1 MEQKGIGRPST
12 YAPTIKTLRER
23 EYVDLLQGKLQPTA
37 LGLELDGALEKLLP
51 DLIQPEFTAQMET
64 ALDAIATGEQEWQA
78 YLIGWNRG
86 YFAPAIAKAK
96 SKLLSLPTFSEQPQ
110 ASGATPSQRSPAPK
124 TKPANGQPTQTPCPT
139 CGEAMTK
146 VPSRS
151 KKMKAKHFLKCSGAA
166 CGTVMFWNARAKRYE
181 LPQAQRQ
188 ALNSELFTDHPC
200 PVCGALLERY
210 AYTKDGQDKVMLRC
224 SLLENRR
231 GKCKEVAFFQSRGE
245 FWSPK
250 FGTLKLPAPQV

>member
-1 MEQKGIGRPST
+1 
-12 YAPTIKTLRER
+12 
-23 EYVDLLQGKLQPTA
+23 
-37 LGLELDGALEKLLP
+37 
-51 DLIQPEFTAQMET
+51 
-64 ALDAIATGEQEWQA
+64 
-78 YLIGWNRG
+78 
-86 YFAPAIAKAK
+86 
-96 SKLLSLPTFSEQPQ
+96 
-110 ASGATPSQRSPAPK
+110 
-124 TKPANGQPTQTPCPT
+124 
-139 CGEAMTK
+139 MTK

-166 CGTVMFWNARAKRYE
+166 CGTVMFWNAKAKRYE

-188 ALNSELFTDHPC
+188 ATNSELFTDHPC

-250 FGTLKLPAPQV
+250 FGTLKLPEPQV